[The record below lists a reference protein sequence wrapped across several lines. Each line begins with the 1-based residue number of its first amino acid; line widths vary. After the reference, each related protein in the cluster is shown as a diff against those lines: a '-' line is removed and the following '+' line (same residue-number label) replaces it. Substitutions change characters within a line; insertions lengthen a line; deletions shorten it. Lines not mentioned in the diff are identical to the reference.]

1 MHPKSG
7 KGCLFSLSQSRQ
19 VQRMRRG
26 IKLVIPLLSI
36 PPAEEKQCYPSLPAT
51 TSAWLD
57 PQLRPPE
64 GTVDL
69 VMSVT
74 KPCGV
79 GSACVLLSQEDLI
92 NQHTPPPTELLGSFT
107 YCLLMETTSAKTA
120 AINRMK
126 AAPAKK
132 ASGPQGE
139 LPQFLRPR
147 IKQC

>member
-1 MHPKSG
+1 
-7 KGCLFSLSQSRQ
+7 
-19 VQRMRRG
+19 MRRG

-36 PPAEEKQCYPSLPAT
+36 PPTEEKQCYPSLPAT

-64 GTVDL
+64 GTVEL
-69 VMSVT
+69 MMPVT
-74 KPCGV
+74 KPCGLDC
-79 GSACVLLSQEDLI
+79 ACVLSQEDLI
-92 NQHTPPPTELLGSFT
+92 NQHTPQPTELLGSFT

-126 AAPAKK
+126 AAPARK

-139 LPQFLRPR
+139 LPQFLRLR
-147 IKQC
+147 IKQPVLK